1 MLRLTVLSW
10 LAFHDSNFRV
20 FKSLIHQHGLSVTFL
35 DLLQRGF
42 YHAWALGVFEILEI
56 EIEL

>member
-1 MLRLTVLSW
+1 MLSW

-20 FKSLIHQHGLSVTFL
+20 FKSLINQHSLSAAFL
-35 DLLQRGF
+35 DLVRRGF
-42 YHAWALGVFEILEI
+42 YHAWALGAFEILEI